1 MSTKFRREDLL
12 EQLGIEELSVPSFF
26 SDPMDGM
33 DSPFRAFMTVRSV
46 RRFCGAFGSDS
57 LQGSREKVPNLRSK
71 WAHRMGH
78 PRQML
83 P

>member
-33 DSPFRAFMTVRSV
+33 DSPFRTFMTVRSA
-46 RRFCGAFGSDS
+46 RFRGAFGSDS
-57 LQGSREKVPNLRSK
+57 LQGSSEKVPDLRSK
-71 WAHRMGH
+71 RPDRMGH
-78 PRQML
+78 PGQML